1 VRDFTSEQCTSI
13 LKRVPP
19 GTSQSP
25 DAASASLPERRGART
40 RQARPSR
47 NVAEPGRGKRVPPG
61 TPRSPDAASA
71 SLPERRGARTRQ
83 ARPSRN
89 AAEPGRGKRVPP
101 GSPQNPDATSASLP
115 DRRSAAKSRPFR
127 EGRACPVR
135 NRPHGTAFRRAWISA
150 ASFAHATRHGHSP
163 ARPRGNK
170 GRGLRRAPCLAFSGI
185 TRDAVAYLV
194 SAAFMNLAV
203 SAVTVMTALPSAN
216 ARFEV
221 S

>member
-1 VRDFTSEQCTSI
+1 MHIDS
-13 LKRVPP
+13 K
-19 GTSQSP
+19 
-25 DAASASLPERRGART
+25 
-40 RQARPSR
+40 ARPSR
-47 NVAEPGRGKRVPPG
+47 NVAEPGRDKRVPPG
-61 TPRSPDAASA
+61 TPGTSQSPDAA
-71 SLPERRGARTRQ
+71 
-83 ARPSRN
+83 
-89 AAEPGRGKRVPP
+89 
-101 GSPQNPDATSASLP
+101 SASLP

-135 NRPHGTAFRRAWISA
+135 NRPHGISTGMDLCGVFCTCHTAWRTLRQDPEE
-150 ASFAHATRHGHSP
+150 T
-163 ARPRGNK
+163 K

-185 TRDAVAYLV
+185 TRNAVAYLV

>member
-1 VRDFTSEQCTSI
+1 MHVDS
-13 LKRVPP
+13 K
-19 GTSQSP
+19 
-25 DAASASLPERRGART
+25 
-40 RQARPSR
+40 ARPSG

-61 TPRSPDAASA
+61 TPGTPQNPDAASA
-71 SLPERRGARTRQ
+71 SLPERPDRRRTRTRQ

-89 AAEPGRGKRVPP
+89 ARNVAEPGRDKRVPP
-101 GSPQNPDATSASLP
+101 GSPQCSKESPFSGGTSL
-115 DRRSAAKSRPFR
+115 SRPQSPTR
-127 EGRACPVR
+127 HLDGHGSLRR
-135 NRPHGTAFRRAWISA
+135 LLHMPHGMA
-150 ASFAHATRHGHSP
+150 HSP

-216 ARFEV
+216 ARFEAL
-221 S
+221 

>member
-1 VRDFTSEQCTSI
+1 MHIDSKARPS
-13 LKRVPP
+13 R
-19 GTSQSP
+19 
-25 DAASASLPERRGART
+25 ERRRART
-40 RQARPSR
+40 RRARPSRNAR
-47 NVAEPGRGKRVPPG
+47 NVAEPGRDKRVPPG
-61 TPRSPDAASA
+61 TPGTSQS
-71 SLPERRGARTRQ
+71 
-83 ARPSRN
+83 
-89 AAEPGRGKRVPP
+89 
-101 GSPQNPDATSASLP
+101 PDATSASLP

-135 NRPHGTAFRRAWISA
+135 NRPHGISTGMDLCGVFCTCHAAWR
-150 ASFAHATRHGHSP
+150 TLRQDP
-163 ARPRGNK
+163 EETK

-185 TRDAVAYLV
+185 TRNAVAYLV